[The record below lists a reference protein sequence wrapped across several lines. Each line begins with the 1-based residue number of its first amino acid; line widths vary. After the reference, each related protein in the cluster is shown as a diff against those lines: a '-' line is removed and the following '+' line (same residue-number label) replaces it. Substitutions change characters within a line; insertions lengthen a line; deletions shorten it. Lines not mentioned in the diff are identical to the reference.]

1 MSRGNQAA
9 MDPSCIVNG
18 KTGEGEKGGVA
29 MKCSYEPFSSHNLT
43 GVTTSIPSLFC
54 EVSTL
59 FVAILL
65 DGAVGRG
72 GGGGGENELH
82 GKGKK
87 LY

>member
-1 MSRGNQAA
+1 MGRL
-9 MDPSCIVNG
+9 G
-18 KTGEGEKGGVA
+18 KGKIEGKA
-29 MKCSYEPFSSHNLT
+29 MKCSYAPFSSHNLT

-54 EVSTL
+54 EVCTL

-65 DGAVGRG
+65 DDAVGRG

-82 GKGKK
+82 GEGKK